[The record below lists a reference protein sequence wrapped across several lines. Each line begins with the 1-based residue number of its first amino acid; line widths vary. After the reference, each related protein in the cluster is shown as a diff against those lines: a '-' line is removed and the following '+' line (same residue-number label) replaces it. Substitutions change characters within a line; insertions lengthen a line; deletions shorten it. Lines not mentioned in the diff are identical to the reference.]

1 VKHTGKTNADGDT
14 ANGRSH
20 LPLWQQLQAV
30 AAVLL
35 AVRSGTSTTV
45 ALDKVDAVLKPGV
58 QALAFQVL
66 RSLGRAQALRQLLA
80 ARAPPAAADALLC
93 TALALAWRDEDAP
106 YEVFTLVNQ
115 AVEAAKRSPTTKA
128 QASFINACLRRFL
141 RERGALVAATDQDP
155 VARWNH
161 PAWWIDRLKIDYP
174 ANWQEILEAN
184 NGHAPMTLRVNA
196 RKSTRAQYLADLHSA
211 GIEAHLSDVPGC
223 LVARSG
229 ITLDVA
235 RPVHDIPGFTGGV
248 VSVQDAAAQ
257 LAAPLLLQGMEATRT
272 LNVLDACAAPGGKT
286 AHLLEL
292 ANFQV
297 TALDIHAIR
306 CERIH
311 QTLQRLGLTARVMV
325 GDASR
330 PKSWWDG
337 GLFDAVLLD
346 APCTASGIVRR
357 HPDVRWLRREGDIG
371 RLAAVQANL
380 LNTLWALVKPGGRLL
395 FCTCSVFRA
404 EGADQIQTFLARHTN
419 AALLPSPGHLKPH
432 FRAKGNPVPDN
443 PSGDHDGFY
452 LALLE
457 KGAAST
463 GRA

>member
-1 VKHTGKTNADGDT
+1 
-14 ANGRSH
+14 
-20 LPLWQQLQAV
+20 
-30 AAVLL
+30 
-35 AVRSGTSTTV
+35 
-45 ALDKVDAVLKPGV
+45 
-58 QALAFQVL
+58 
-66 RSLGRAQALRQLLA
+66 
-80 ARAPPAAADALLC
+80 
-93 TALALAWRDEDAP
+93 
-106 YEVFTLVNQ
+106 
-115 AVEAAKRSPTTKA
+115 
-128 QASFINACLRRFL
+128 
-141 RERGALVAATDQDP
+141 
-155 VARWNH
+155 
-161 PAWWIDRLKIDYP
+161 
-174 ANWQEILEAN
+174 
-184 NGHAPMTLRVNA
+184 
-196 RKSTRAQYLADLHSA
+196 
-211 GIEAHLSDVPGC
+211 
-223 LVARSG
+223 
-229 ITLDVA
+229 
-235 RPVHDIPGFTGGV
+235 
-248 VSVQDAAAQ
+248 
-257 LAAPLLLQGMEATRT
+257 
-272 LNVLDACAAPGGKT
+272 
-286 AHLLEL
+286 
-292 ANFQV
+292 
-297 TALDIHAIR
+297 
-306 CERIH
+306 
-311 QTLQRLGLTARVMV
+311 MV

-330 PKSWWDG
+330 PKAWWDG